1 MKGDKWQ
8 LECELYHC
16 IFGCNKLKEIS
27 IRIIPGSFASSFD
40 SILQAYPDVP
50 QNIAATG
57 HTAPH
62 DSGLSTAHSPQV
74 SDTPGHIFPT
84 CLQENCL
91 A

>member
-1 MKGDKWQ
+1 MYA
-8 LECELYHC
+8 LLLLHECNNY
-16 IFGCNKLKEIS
+16 KEIS
-27 IRIIPGSFASSFD
+27 IRIIPCSIASSFD
-40 SILQAYPDVP
+40 FILQAYPEVP

-62 DSGLSTAHSPQV
+62 DSGLSTAHNPHD
-74 SDTPGHIFPT
+74 SDTPGHIFPI